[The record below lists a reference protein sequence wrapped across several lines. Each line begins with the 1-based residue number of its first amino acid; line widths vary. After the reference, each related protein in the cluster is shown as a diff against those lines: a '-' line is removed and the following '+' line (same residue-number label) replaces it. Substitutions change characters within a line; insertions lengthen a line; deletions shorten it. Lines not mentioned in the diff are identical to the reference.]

1 MNFWKY
7 VLMSSFMKTEKVN
20 QNRFCLDE
28 NGSSMELVQLWIDM
42 QFPTTIV
49 TKRAKINTKH
59 EKHKQKTIKIK
70 TNKSLQETRRFDS
83 QKKSCYND

>member
-1 MNFWKY
+1 M
-7 VLMSSFMKTEKVN
+7 LMSSFMKTEKVN

-42 QFPTTIV
+42 QFLTTIV

-59 EKHKQKTIKIK
+59 EKYKQKTIKIK
-70 TNKSLQETRRFDS
+70 TNKFPQETRRFDS